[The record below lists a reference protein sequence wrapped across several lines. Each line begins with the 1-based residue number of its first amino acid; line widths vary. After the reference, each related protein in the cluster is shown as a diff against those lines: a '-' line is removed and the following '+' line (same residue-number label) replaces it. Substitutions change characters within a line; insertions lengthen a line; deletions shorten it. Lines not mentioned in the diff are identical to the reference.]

1 MDFIESIIFWN
12 FSPQYLFMFRRM
24 TERET
29 VPNEYNWRQELFI
42 IDRKVKIR
50 NRIGMADLERWRL

>member
-1 MDFIESIIFWN
+1 M
-12 FSPQYLFMFRRM
+12 YLFMFRRM